1 MYSEHDSSHKGPTGD
16 PTKDY
21 TMYES
26 ERVIRKE
33 AAMLGV
39 DTFLCAPDAE
49 GEMWDMA
56 TNHSKIK
63 FAQVKLYIDKCLEVE
78 PVPVFLPYDPE
89 IETEESYHN
98 RAKV

>member
-33 AAMLGV
+33 AAML
-39 DTFLCAPDAE
+39 A
-49 GEMWDMA
+49 
-56 TNHSKIK
+56 NHSYN
-63 FAQVKLYIDKCLEVE
+63 FGTLW
-78 PVPVFLPYDPE
+78 
-89 IETEESYHN
+89 
-98 RAKV
+98 